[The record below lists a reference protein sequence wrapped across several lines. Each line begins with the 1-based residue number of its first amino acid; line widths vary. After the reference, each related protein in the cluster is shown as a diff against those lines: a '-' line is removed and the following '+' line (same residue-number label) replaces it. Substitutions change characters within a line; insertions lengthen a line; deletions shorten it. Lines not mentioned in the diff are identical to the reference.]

1 METTERLPV
10 ALVTGA
16 SSGIGAAC
24 ARALAG
30 QGYRVVLCGRNAH
43 RLEQLA
49 AELNRPGQD
58 QPTAEDPTAAARALV
73 LNFDVRDREAVE
85 ASLATL
91 RPEWLPIAVLVNSAG
106 NAHGLGPLHE
116 NDPADWDAML
126 DSNVK
131 GLLYVS
137 RALVGGM
144 IAAGRGHV
152 VNISSV
158 AGKSTYAGG
167 VVYCASKHAVEAIS
181 EGMRLEWTAL
191 GIKVTNIAPGAV
203 QTGFS
208 EVRFKGDT
216 ARAAAVYQGFD
227 PLQAEDIAEAVVYAV
242 TAPARVTIADITL
255 LAGAQAAATQIY
267 RKEG

>member
-1 METTERLPV
+1 
-10 ALVTGA
+10 
-16 SSGIGAAC
+16 
-24 ARALAG
+24 
-30 QGYRVVLCGRNAH
+30 
-43 RLEQLA
+43 
-49 AELNRPGQD
+49 
-58 QPTAEDPTAAARALV
+58 
-73 LNFDVRDREAVE
+73 VRDREAVE
-85 ASLATL
+85 TSLATL
-91 RPEWLPIAVLVNSAG
+91 RPEWLPVSVLVNSAG
-106 NAHGLGPLHE
+106 NAHGFGPLHE

-137 RALVGGM
+137 RALIGGM

-167 VVYCASKHAVEAIS
+167 VAYCASKHAVEAIS

-208 EVRFKGDT
+208 TVRFKGDT

-227 PLQAEDIAEAVVYAV
+227 PLQAEDIAGAVVYAV

-267 RKEG
+267 RKEV

>member
-1 METTERLPV
+1 MPNDLSLPV

-24 ARALAG
+24 ARALAA
-30 QGYRVVLCGRNAH
+30 QSYRVVLCGRNAE
-43 RLEQLA
+43 RLEQLQVEIRQSGF
-49 AELNRPGQD
+49 AEPR
-58 QPTAEDPTAAARALV
+58 V
-73 LNFDVRDREAVE
+73 LRFDVRDRQDVE
-85 ASLATL
+85 GQLAAL
-91 RPEWLPIAVLVNSAG
+91 PPEWLPVSVLVNSAG
-106 NAHGLGPLHE
+106 NAHGMGPLQE
-116 NDPADWDAML
+116 NDPDDWDAMM

-137 RALVGGM
+137 KALVGGM

-167 VVYCASKHAVEAIS
+167 AIYCASKHAVEAIS
-181 EGMRLEWTAL
+181 EGMRLEWTAH
-191 GIKVTNIAPGAV
+191 GIKVTNVAPGAV

-208 EVRFKGDT
+208 QVRFKGDE
-216 ARAAAVYQGFD
+216 ARAAAVYDGFD
-227 PLQAEDIAEAVVYAV
+227 PLQAEDIADAVVYAV

-255 LAGAQAAATQIY
+255 LAGAQASATQIH
-267 RKEG
+267 RKGT